1 MLPPCSLPEQR
12 LTGQGEVGMLSEKK
26 TGERRNMG
34 QGKGGALAAYLRRSW
49 PAAVILLLA
58 TAVFAGLYG
67 YAHSGTAEEQQRGE
81 AYVEYET
88 GRVLEILS
96 DSCEPDAEADGA
108 YRGDQSLL
116 VAVTS
121 GQYRGQTLLTSNAVG
136 PLYGEPAASGD
147 HVTLLIS
154 TYADGSHNATVY
166 EHDRSIAIGLILAA
180 FLLVTVLV
188 GGKTGAKSI
197 LGLAMTVAVL
207 VLLLIPLL
215 LKGWP
220 TVWTVFLLC
229 SYIAVVCFVILGGV
243 NRKILCAC
251 LGTIAG
257 MALATVF
264 GLGAQALAHVNGL
277 RISDVE
283 PLLQLRQTG
292 TPIGLRGLLV
302 GGIIISSLGAVMDV
316 AMSISSALS
325 ELKAVNP
332 EMTLGELWKSG
343 RNIGRDMVGTMTNT
357 LILAFLGSGF
367 TLMIYLY
374 SLDLPWRELMSSS
387 YLALEVVSGVSSA
400 IGVILAVPVT
410 TIIGALLL
418 SRKQ

>member
-1 MLPPCSLPEQR
+1 
-12 LTGQGEVGMLSEKK
+12 
-26 TGERRNMG
+26 MG

-166 EHDRSIAIGLILAA
+166 EHDRNIAIGLILAA

>member
-1 MLPPCSLPEQR
+1 
-12 LTGQGEVGMLSEKK
+12 
-26 TGERRNMG
+26 MG

-316 AMSISSALS
+316 SMSISSALS

>member
-1 MLPPCSLPEQR
+1 
-12 LTGQGEVGMLSEKK
+12 
-26 TGERRNMG
+26 MG

-302 GGIIISSLGAVMDV
+302 GGIIISSLGDVMDV

>member
-1 MLPPCSLPEQR
+1 
-12 LTGQGEVGMLSEKK
+12 
-26 TGERRNMG
+26 MG

-229 SYIAVVCFVILGGV
+229 SYIAVACFVILGGV

>member
-418 SRKQ
+418 SGKQ

>member
-1 MLPPCSLPEQR
+1 
-12 LTGQGEVGMLSEKK
+12 
-26 TGERRNMG
+26 MG

-367 TLMIYLY
+367 TLMIYLN

>member
-1 MLPPCSLPEQR
+1 
-12 LTGQGEVGMLSEKK
+12 
-26 TGERRNMG
+26 MG

-302 GGIIISSLGAVMDV
+302 GVIIISSLGAVMDV
-316 AMSISSALS
+316 AMSISSARS

>member
-1 MLPPCSLPEQR
+1 
-12 LTGQGEVGMLSEKK
+12 
-26 TGERRNMG
+26 MG

-58 TAVFAGLYG
+58 MAVFAGLYG

-243 NRKILCAC
+243 NRKTLCAC

>member
-1 MLPPCSLPEQR
+1 
-12 LTGQGEVGMLSEKK
+12 
-26 TGERRNMG
+26 MG

-58 TAVFAGLYG
+58 MAVFAGLYG

-277 RISDVE
+277 RISNVE

>member
-1 MLPPCSLPEQR
+1 M
-12 LTGQGEVGMLSEKK
+12 
-26 TGERRNMG
+26 RRRRS
-34 QGKGGALAAYLRRSW
+34 GAPAVYLRRSW

-58 TAVFAGLYG
+58 AAVFAGLYG
-67 YAHSGTAEEQQRGE
+67 YAHSGTAAERQRGE

-96 DSCEPDAEADGA
+96 DSCEPDAAADGA
-108 YRGDQSLL
+108 YRGEQSLL

-154 TYADGSHNATVY
+154 TYADGNHNATVY
-166 EHDRSIAIGLILAA
+166 EHDRSMAIGLILAA

-257 MALATVF
+257 MALAMVF
-264 GLGAQALAHVNGL
+264 GLGAQALAHINGL

-332 EMTLGELWKSG
+332 EMTLRELWKSG

-367 TLMIYLY
+367 TLIIYLY
-374 SLDLPWRELMSSS
+374 SLDLPWRELVSSS
-387 YLALEVVSGVSSA
+387 YLALEVVSGISSA

-410 TIIGALLL
+410 TIIGAVLL
-418 SRKQ
+418 SKK

>member
-1 MLPPCSLPEQR
+1 
-12 LTGQGEVGMLSEKK
+12 
-26 TGERRNMG
+26 MG

-277 RISDVE
+277 RFSDVE

>member
-1 MLPPCSLPEQR
+1 
-12 LTGQGEVGMLSEKK
+12 
-26 TGERRNMG
+26 MG

-229 SYIAVVCFVILGGV
+229 SYIGVVCFVILGGV

-357 LILAFLGSGF
+357 LILAFLGSGL

>member
-1 MLPPCSLPEQR
+1 M
-12 LTGQGEVGMLSEKK
+12 
-26 TGERRNMG
+26 
-34 QGKGGALAAYLRRSW
+34 
-49 PAAVILLLA
+49 
-58 TAVFAGLYG
+58 
-67 YAHSGTAEEQQRGE
+67 
-81 AYVEYET
+81 
-88 GRVLEILS
+88 
-96 DSCEPDAEADGA
+96 
-108 YRGDQSLL
+108 
-116 VAVTS
+116 
-121 GQYRGQTLLTSNAVG
+121 
-136 PLYGEPAASGD
+136 
-147 HVTLLIS
+147 TLLIS

-264 GLGAQALAHVNGL
+264 GLGAQALAHVNSL

-374 SLDLPWRELMSSS
+374 SLDLPWRGVDELQ
-387 YLALEVVSGVSSA
+387 LPGLGSGQRRLQRHRRHFGSA
-400 IGVILAVPVT
+400 SDNHHRRPAFIQETMMQRRKVHFGPRGAANVLVIKVF
-410 TIIGALLL
+410 
-418 SRKQ
+418 S

>member
-1 MLPPCSLPEQR
+1 
-12 LTGQGEVGMLSEKK
+12 
-26 TGERRNMG
+26 MG

-58 TAVFAGLYG
+58 MAVFAGLYG

-387 YLALEVVSGVSSA
+387 YLALEVVSG
-400 IGVILAVPVT
+400 
-410 TIIGALLL
+410 
-418 SRKQ
+418 

>member
-1 MLPPCSLPEQR
+1 
-12 LTGQGEVGMLSEKK
+12 MLSEKK

-34 QGKGGALAAYLRRSW
+34 QGKGGALAAYLRWSW

-58 TAVFAGLYG
+58 MAVFAGLYG

>member
-1 MLPPCSLPEQR
+1 
-12 LTGQGEVGMLSEKK
+12 
-26 TGERRNMG
+26 MG

-121 GQYRGQTLLTSNAVG
+121 GQYRGQTLLTSNAVE

>member
-1 MLPPCSLPEQR
+1 
-12 LTGQGEVGMLSEKK
+12 
-26 TGERRNMG
+26 MG

-418 SRKQ
+418 SGKQ

>member
-1 MLPPCSLPEQR
+1 
-12 LTGQGEVGMLSEKK
+12 
-26 TGERRNMG
+26 MG

-243 NRKILCAC
+243 NRKNLCAC

>member
-1 MLPPCSLPEQR
+1 
-12 LTGQGEVGMLSEKK
+12 
-26 TGERRNMG
+26 MG

-154 TYADGSHNATVY
+154 TYADGRHNATVY

>member
-1 MLPPCSLPEQR
+1 
-12 LTGQGEVGMLSEKK
+12 
-26 TGERRNMG
+26 MG

-374 SLDLPWRELMSSS
+374 SLDLPWRELISSS

>member
-1 MLPPCSLPEQR
+1 M
-12 LTGQGEVGMLSEKK
+12 
-26 TGERRNMG
+26 RRT
-34 QGKGGALAAYLRRSW
+34 
-49 PAAVILLLA
+49 VILLLA

>member
-58 TAVFAGLYG
+58 MAVFAGLYG

>member
-1 MLPPCSLPEQR
+1 
-12 LTGQGEVGMLSEKK
+12 
-26 TGERRNMG
+26 MG

-220 TVWTVFLLC
+220 TVWTVCLLC

>member
-1 MLPPCSLPEQR
+1 M
-12 LTGQGEVGMLSEKK
+12 
-26 TGERRNMG
+26 
-34 QGKGGALAAYLRRSW
+34 
-49 PAAVILLLA
+49 
-58 TAVFAGLYG
+58 
-67 YAHSGTAEEQQRGE
+67 
-81 AYVEYET
+81 
-88 GRVLEILS
+88 
-96 DSCEPDAEADGA
+96 
-108 YRGDQSLL
+108 
-116 VAVTS
+116 AVTS

-302 GGIIISSLGAVMDV
+302 GGIIISSLGAGMDGHGYLLGPQRAEGGKPGDDPGGAV
-316 AMSISSALS
+316 EIRQEHWKGHGGHHDQHLDFGLSWQWVYPDDLSLQPGPALAGVD
-325 ELKAVNP
+325 ELQLP
-332 EMTLGELWKSG
+332 G
-343 RNIGRDMVGTMTNT
+343 
-357 LILAFLGSGF
+357 LGSGQRRLQRHRRHF
-367 TLMIYLY
+367 
-374 SLDLPWRELMSSS
+374 
-387 YLALEVVSGVSSA
+387 GSA
-400 IGVILAVPVT
+400 SDNHHRRPAFIQETMTCSA
-410 TIIGALLL
+410 A
-418 SRKQ
+418 

>member
-1 MLPPCSLPEQR
+1 
-12 LTGQGEVGMLSEKK
+12 
-26 TGERRNMG
+26 MG

-410 TIIGALLL
+410 TIISLAAVERSQML
-418 SRKQ
+418 SR

>member
-1 MLPPCSLPEQR
+1 
-12 LTGQGEVGMLSEKK
+12 
-26 TGERRNMG
+26 MG

-58 TAVFAGLYG
+58 MAVFAGLYG
-67 YAHSGTAEEQQRGE
+67 YAHSGAAEEQQRGE

>member
-1 MLPPCSLPEQR
+1 
-12 LTGQGEVGMLSEKK
+12 MLSEKK

-229 SYIAVVCFVILGGV
+229 SYIAVACFVILGGV

>member
-1 MLPPCSLPEQR
+1 
-12 LTGQGEVGMLSEKK
+12 
-26 TGERRNMG
+26 MG

-418 SRKQ
+418 SRNQ

>member
-1 MLPPCSLPEQR
+1 
-12 LTGQGEVGMLSEKK
+12 
-26 TGERRNMG
+26 MG

-302 GGIIISSLGAVMDV
+302 GGIIISSLGAVMAV

>member
-1 MLPPCSLPEQR
+1 
-12 LTGQGEVGMLSEKK
+12 
-26 TGERRNMG
+26 MG

-67 YAHSGTAEEQQRGE
+67 YAHSWTAEEQQRGE

>member
-1 MLPPCSLPEQR
+1 
-12 LTGQGEVGMLSEKK
+12 
-26 TGERRNMG
+26 MG

-121 GQYRGQTLLTSNAVG
+121 GQYRGQTLTSNAVG

>member
-1 MLPPCSLPEQR
+1 
-12 LTGQGEVGMLSEKK
+12 
-26 TGERRNMG
+26 MG
-34 QGKGGALAAYLRRSW
+34 QVKGGALAAYLRRSW

>member
-1 MLPPCSLPEQR
+1 
-12 LTGQGEVGMLSEKK
+12 
-26 TGERRNMG
+26 MG

-67 YAHSGTAEEQQRGE
+67 YAHSGTAEEQQQGE

-207 VLLLIPLL
+207 VLLLIP
-215 LKGWP
+215 
-220 TVWTVFLLC
+220 
-229 SYIAVVCFVILGGV
+229 CF
-243 NRKILCAC
+243 
-251 LGTIAG
+251 
-257 MALATVF
+257 
-264 GLGAQALAHVNGL
+264 
-277 RISDVE
+277 
-283 PLLQLRQTG
+283 
-292 TPIGLRGLLV
+292 
-302 GGIIISSLGAVMDV
+302 
-316 AMSISSALS
+316 
-325 ELKAVNP
+325 
-332 EMTLGELWKSG
+332 
-343 RNIGRDMVGTMTNT
+343 
-357 LILAFLGSGF
+357 
-367 TLMIYLY
+367 
-374 SLDLPWRELMSSS
+374 
-387 YLALEVVSGVSSA
+387 
-400 IGVILAVPVT
+400 
-410 TIIGALLL
+410 
-418 SRKQ
+418 

>member
-1 MLPPCSLPEQR
+1 
-12 LTGQGEVGMLSEKK
+12 
-26 TGERRNMG
+26 MG

-316 AMSISSALS
+316 AMSISLALS

>member
-1 MLPPCSLPEQR
+1 
-12 LTGQGEVGMLSEKK
+12 
-26 TGERRNMG
+26 MG

-292 TPIGLRGLLV
+292 TPIGLCGLLV

>member
-1 MLPPCSLPEQR
+1 
-12 LTGQGEVGMLSEKK
+12 
-26 TGERRNMG
+26 MG

-58 TAVFAGLYG
+58 MAVFAGLYG

-374 SLDLPWRELMSSS
+374 SLDLPWRGLMSSS

>member
-1 MLPPCSLPEQR
+1 
-12 LTGQGEVGMLSEKK
+12 
-26 TGERRNMG
+26 MG

-121 GQYRGQTLLTSNAVG
+121 GQYRGLTRLTSNAVG
-136 PLYGEPAASGD
+136 PLYGDPAASGD

-220 TVWTVFLLC
+220 TVWTVFLLW

-325 ELKAVNP
+325 ELKEVNP